1 MDIISLW
8 WSENFYKDKI
18 RLYYS
23 PDYVCEDVDD
33 EEDDGREMI
42 YQYDIIGSEEPDLDI
57 EYRDY
62 IMGGCRYYAKGGKS
76 VFSESV
82 WRERVRKKR
91 FSSTRRMCIIANILY
106 GNRWWDISGH
116 SGH

>member
-62 IMGGCRYYAKGGKS
+62 RKRKFASKHYRNRGGEYAKSTGIDNPMLYNALGMCCQ
-76 VFSESV
+76 
-82 WRERVRKKR
+82 RK
-91 FSSTRRMCIIANILY
+91 
-106 GNRWWDISGH
+106 W
-116 SGH
+116 